1 MLIVRALQVGN
12 AAKIDAFG
20 TGAGSAQPELE
31 ACRQR
36 LKKRTDILL
45 AGGQLTPTPSDMEVA
60 GLEDDYHSDTDDEVY
75 WGDEDAIDDDDD
87 YNYDGQ
93 GEVYTTPVAMVPAS
107 GLPWSASPAPA
118 PSPQGGFGF
127 FAGFGDGTS
136 PVPQPTPGSVFGAGP
151 VIRRSASSSSD
162 SSSDSSSES
171 DASDDEAENA
181 RYARQTRR
189 RCLTRVK

>member
-1 MLIVRALQVGN
+1 MGN

-20 TGAGSAQPELE
+20 AGSAPELE
-31 ACRQR
+31 SYRQR
-36 LKKRTDILL
+36 LKKRTDLLL
-45 AGGQLTPTPSDMEVA
+45 AGGHVTPTPSDMEVA

-75 WGDEDAIDDDDD
+75 WGDEEAIDDDDDD

-93 GEVYTTPVAMVPAS
+93 GEVYSTPVAMVPAS
-107 GLPWSASPAPA
+107 DLPWSASPAPA

-127 FAGFGDGTS
+127 FAGFGGTS
-136 PVPQPTPGSVFGAGP
+136 PMPQPPPGSVFGAGP

-162 SSSDSSSES
+162 SSSGSSSES

-189 RCLTRVK
+189 AV

>member
-1 MLIVRALQVGN
+1 VGN

-20 TGAGSAQPELE
+20 TGAGSAQPEFE
-31 ACRQR
+31 AYRQR
-36 LKKRTDILL
+36 LKKRTDLLL
-45 AGGQLTPTPSDMEVA
+45 AGGHVTPTPSDMEVA

-93 GEVYTTPVAMVPAS
+93 SEVYSTPVAMVPAS
-107 GLPWSASPAPA
+107 GLPWSASPASA

-127 FAGFGDGTS
+127 FAGFGGGTS
-136 PVPQPTPGSVFGAGP
+136 PMPQPTPGSVFGAGP
-151 VIRRSASSSSD
+151 VIRRSDSSSSD
-162 SSSDSSSES
+162 SSSDSSSG
-171 DASDDEAENA
+171 SDDEVENA

-189 RCLTRVK
+189 CLTRV

>member
-1 MLIVRALQVGN
+1 MLIVRGLQVGN

-20 TGAGSAQPELE
+20 TGAGSALPELE
-31 ACRQR
+31 AYRQR

-75 WGDEDAIDDDDD
+75 WGDEDAIDGDDDD
-87 YNYDGQ
+87 DDNYDGQ
-93 GEVYTTPVAMVPAS
+93 SEVYSTPVAMVPAS

-127 FAGFGDGTS
+127 FAGFGGGTS
-136 PVPQPTPGSVFGAGP
+136 PMPQPTPGSVFGAGP

-162 SSSDSSSES
+162 SSSGSDS
-171 DASDDEAENA
+171 SDDEAENA
-181 RYARQTRR
+181 RYVRRTRR
-189 RCLTRVK
+189 AV

>member
-1 MLIVRALQVGN
+1 VGN

-20 TGAGSAQPELE
+20 AGSAPELE
-31 ACRQR
+31 SSRQR
-36 LKKRTDILL
+36 HKKRTDLRL
-45 AGGQLTPTPSDMEVA
+45 AGGPVTPTPSDMEVA

-127 FAGFGDGTS
+127 FAGFGGGTS
-136 PVPQPTPGSVFGAGP
+136 PAPQPTPGSVFGAGP

-171 DASDDEAENA
+171 DDEAENA